1 MIYEKTNYKL
11 GENIYKSIEIITNS
25 TKETISI
32 STNLLSQLSN
42 LFDSIEDD
50 ITSEIISE
58 AGKLNDFISTVTTF
72 TKNELQEIKIKTKIA
87 IEKAEK
93 RKRKILK
100 LKEENNKLNEKIEED
115 KIEKEQLILNID
127 NISKQLSDLYQ
138 ENNMLKQKSNLEI
151 INSKN
156 EKIQKEKYL
165 NQINNMQK
173 DLDILKEKNKN
184 IQNNMNKF
192 QRMSVILKEKNKKL
206 NSELGAQTIQFI
218 NKIKEHNDQKNLIN
232 SLRLQNVELSNKIKY
247 YETQIEVL
255 QLKCKNL
262 EEKNSDLISKN
273 FYSKISEKNINSSN
287 KKILRKSSKKISQIR
302 KNKKIEI
309 TESDDDKDNEENLR
323 YKTFSNLNDLL
334 GNVSDKSIRKN
345 SSNKS
350 QINKIDLKY
359 SFDLDYFFEI
369 KLNLYENFFI

>member
-11 GENIYKSIEIITNS
+11 GENIYKSIEDITNS
-25 TKETISI
+25 SKETISI

-58 AGKLNDFISTVTTF
+58 AGKINDFISTVSTF
-72 TKNELQEIKIKTKIA
+72 TKNELQEIKIKNKIA

-93 RKRKILK
+93 RKGKILK
-100 LKEENNKLNEKIEED
+100 LKEENKKLNEKIEED
-115 KIEKEQLILNID
+115 RIEKEQLILNID

-138 ENNMLKQKSNLEI
+138 ENNMLKHKSNLEI
-151 INSKN
+151 MNCKN

-165 NQINNMQK
+165 NQLNNMQN
-173 DLDILKEKNKN
+173 DLDLLKEKNKN
-184 IQNNMNKF
+184 FQNNMNKF

-232 SLRLQNVELSNKIKY
+232 SLRVQNDELSKKIKY
-247 YETQIEVL
+247 YETQIEVW
-255 QLKCKNL
+255 QIKCKNL
-262 EEKNSDLISKN
+262 EDKNNDLISKT
-273 FYSKISEKNINSSN
+273 FYSKISEKNINTSN

-302 KNKKIEI
+302 KNKKIEF
-309 TESDDDKDNEENLR
+309 TESDDDKDNENLR

-334 GNVSDKSIRKN
+334 GNVSDKSMRKN

-350 QINKIDLKY
+350 QINKIDIIY

-369 KLNLYENFFI
+369 KLNIYENFFI

>member
-11 GENIYKSIEIITNS
+11 GENIYKSIEEITNS
-25 TKETISI
+25 SKETISI

-58 AGKLNDFISTVTTF
+58 AGKINDFISTVSTF
-72 TKNELQEIKIKTKIA
+72 TKNELQEIKIKNKIA

-93 RKRKILK
+93 RKGKILK
-100 LKEENNKLNEKIEED
+100 LKEENKKLNEKIEED
-115 KIEKEQLILNID
+115 RIEKEQLILNID

-138 ENNMLKQKSNLEI
+138 ENNMLKHKSNLEI
-151 INSKN
+151 MNCKN

-165 NQINNMQK
+165 NQLNNMQN
-173 DLDILKEKNKN
+173 DLDLLKEKNKN
-184 IQNNMNKF
+184 FQNNMNKF

-232 SLRLQNVELSNKIKY
+232 SLRVQNDELSKKIKY
-247 YETQIEVL
+247 YETQIEVW
-255 QLKCKNL
+255 QIKCKNL
-262 EEKNSDLISKN
+262 EDKNNDLIAKT
-273 FYSKISEKNINSSN
+273 FYSKISEKNINTSN

-302 KNKKIEI
+302 KNKKIEF
-309 TESDDDKDNEENLR
+309 TESDDDKDNENLR

-334 GNVSDKSIRKN
+334 GNVSDKSMRKN

-350 QINKIDLKY
+350 QINKIDIIY

-369 KLNLYENFFI
+369 KLCIYENFFI

>member
-11 GENIYKSIEIITNS
+11 GENIYKSIEEITNS
-25 TKETISI
+25 SKETISI

-58 AGKLNDFISTVTTF
+58 AGKINDFISTVSTF
-72 TKNELQEIKIKTKIA
+72 TKNELQEIKIKNKIA

-93 RKRKILK
+93 RKGKILK
-100 LKEENNKLNEKIEED
+100 LKEENKKLNEKIEED
-115 KIEKEQLILNID
+115 RIEKEQLILNID

-138 ENNMLKQKSNLEI
+138 ENNMLKHKSNLEI
-151 INSKN
+151 MNCKN

-165 NQINNMQK
+165 NQLNNMQN
-173 DLDILKEKNKN
+173 DLELLKEKNKN
-184 IQNNMNKF
+184 FQNNMNKF

-218 NKIKEHNDQKNLIN
+218 NKIKELNDQKNLIN
-232 SLRLQNVELSNKIKY
+232 SLRVQNDELSKKIKY
-247 YETQIEVL
+247 YETQIEVW
-255 QLKCKNL
+255 QIKCKNL
-262 EEKNSDLISKN
+262 EDKNNDLISKT
-273 FYSKISEKNINSSN
+273 FYSKISEKNINTSN

-302 KNKKIEI
+302 KNKKIEF
-309 TESDDDKDNEENLR
+309 TESDDDKDNENLR

-334 GNVSDKSIRKN
+334 GNVSDKSMRKN

-350 QINKIDLKY
+350 QINKIDIIY

-369 KLNLYENFFI
+369 KLCIYENFFI

>member
-11 GENIYKSIEIITNS
+11 GENIYKSIEEITNS
-25 TKETISI
+25 SKETISI

-58 AGKLNDFISTVTTF
+58 AGKINDFISTVSTF
-72 TKNELQEIKIKTKIA
+72 TKNELQEIKIKNKIA

-93 RKRKILK
+93 RKGKILK
-100 LKEENNKLNEKIEED
+100 LKEENKKLNEKIEED
-115 KIEKEQLILNID
+115 RIEKEQLILNID

-138 ENNMLKQKSNLEI
+138 ENNMLKYKSNLEI
-151 INSKN
+151 LNCKN

-165 NQINNMQK
+165 NQLNNMQN
-173 DLDILKEKNKN
+173 DLDLLKEKNKN
-184 IQNNMNKF
+184 FQNNMNKF

-232 SLRLQNVELSNKIKY
+232 SLRVQNDELSKKIKY
-247 YETQIEVL
+247 YETQIEVW
-255 QLKCKNL
+255 QIKCKNL
-262 EEKNSDLISKN
+262 EDKNNDLISKT
-273 FYSKISEKNINSSN
+273 FYSKISEKNINTSN

-302 KNKKIEI
+302 KNKKIEF
-309 TESDDDKDNEENLR
+309 TESDDDKDNENLR

-334 GNVSDKSIRKN
+334 GNVSDKSMRKN

-350 QINKIDLKY
+350 QINKIDIIY

-369 KLNLYENFFI
+369 KLCIYENFFI

>member
-58 AGKLNDFISTVTTF
+58 AGKLNDFISIVTTF

-138 ENNMLKQKSNLEI
+138 ENNMLKHKSNLEI
-151 INSKN
+151 MNCKN

-165 NQINNMQK
+165 NQLNNMQN
-173 DLDILKEKNKN
+173 DLDLLKEKNKN
-184 IQNNMNKF
+184 FQNNMNKF

-232 SLRLQNVELSNKIKY
+232 SLRVQNDELSKKIKY
-247 YETQIEVL
+247 YETQIEVW
-255 QLKCKNL
+255 QIKCKNL
-262 EEKNSDLISKN
+262 EDKNNDLISKT
-273 FYSKISEKNINSSN
+273 FYSKISEKNINTSN

-302 KNKKIEI
+302 KNKKIEF
-309 TESDDDKDNEENLR
+309 TESDDDKDNENLR

-334 GNVSDKSIRKN
+334 GNVSDKSMRKN

-350 QINKIDLKY
+350 QINKIDIIY

-369 KLNLYENFFI
+369 KLCIYENFFI

>member
-58 AGKLNDFISTVTTF
+58 AGKINDFISTVSTF
-72 TKNELQEIKIKTKIA
+72 TKNELQEIKIKNKIA

-93 RKRKILK
+93 RKGKILK
-100 LKEENNKLNEKIEED
+100 LKEENKKLNEKIEED
-115 KIEKEQLILNID
+115 RIEKEQLILNID

-138 ENNMLKQKSNLEI
+138 ENNMLKHKSNLEI
-151 INSKN
+151 MNCKN

-165 NQINNMQK
+165 NQLNNMQN
-173 DLDILKEKNKN
+173 DLDLLKEKNKN
-184 IQNNMNKF
+184 FQNNMNKF

-232 SLRLQNVELSNKIKY
+232 SLRVQNDELSKKIKY
-247 YETQIEVL
+247 YETQIEVW
-255 QLKCKNL
+255 QIKCKNL
-262 EEKNSDLISKN
+262 EDKNNDLISKT
-273 FYSKISEKNINSSN
+273 FYSKISEKNINTSN

-302 KNKKIEI
+302 KNKKIEF
-309 TESDDDKDNEENLR
+309 TESDDDKDNENLR

-334 GNVSDKSIRKN
+334 GNVSDKSMRKN

-350 QINKIDLKY
+350 QINKIDIIY

-369 KLNLYENFFI
+369 KLCIYENFFI

>member
-11 GENIYKSIEIITNS
+11 GENIYKSIEEITNS
-25 TKETISI
+25 SKETISI

-58 AGKLNDFISTVTTF
+58 AGKINDFISTVSTF
-72 TKNELQEIKIKTKIA
+72 TKNELQEIKIKNKIA

-93 RKRKILK
+93 RKGKILK
-100 LKEENNKLNEKIEED
+100 LKEENKKLNEKIEED
-115 KIEKEQLILNID
+115 RIEKEQLILNID

-138 ENNMLKQKSNLEI
+138 ENNMLKYKSNLEI
-151 INSKN
+151 LNCKN

-165 NQINNMQK
+165 NQLNNMQN
-173 DLDILKEKNKN
+173 DLDLLKEKNKN
-184 IQNNMNKF
+184 FQNNMNKF

-232 SLRLQNVELSNKIKY
+232 SLRVQNDELSKKIKY
-247 YETQIEVL
+247 YETQIEVW
-255 QLKCKNL
+255 QIKCKNL
-262 EEKNSDLISKN
+262 EDKNNDLISKT
-273 FYSKISEKNINSSN
+273 FYSKISEKNINTSN

-302 KNKKIEI
+302 KNKKIEF
-309 TESDDDKDNEENLR
+309 TESDDDKDNENLR

-334 GNVSDKSIRKN
+334 GNVSDKSMRKN

-350 QINKIDLKY
+350 QINKIDIIY
-359 SFDLDYFFEI
+359 SLDLDYFFEI
-369 KLNLYENFFI
+369 KLCIYENFFI

>member
-11 GENIYKSIEIITNS
+11 GENIYKSIEEITNS
-25 TKETISI
+25 SKETISI

-115 KIEKEQLILNID
+115 RIEKEQLILNID

-165 NQINNMQK
+165 NQINNMQN

-184 IQNNMNKF
+184 FQNNMNKF

-232 SLRLQNVELSNKIKY
+232 SLRVQNDELSKKIKY
-247 YETQIEVL
+247 YETQIEVW
-255 QLKCKNL
+255 QIKCKNL
-262 EEKNSDLISKN
+262 EDKNNDLISKT
-273 FYSKISEKNINSSN
+273 FYSKISEKNINTSN

-302 KNKKIEI
+302 KNKKIEF
-309 TESDDDKDNEENLR
+309 TESDDDKDNENLR

-334 GNVSDKSIRKN
+334 GNVSDKSMRKN

-350 QINKIDLKY
+350 QINKIDIIY

-369 KLNLYENFFI
+369 KLCIYENFFI

>member
-11 GENIYKSIEIITNS
+11 GENIYKSIEEITNS
-25 TKETISI
+25 SKETISI

-58 AGKLNDFISTVTTF
+58 AGKINDFISTVSTF
-72 TKNELQEIKIKTKIA
+72 TKNELQEIKIKNKIA

-93 RKRKILK
+93 RKGKILK
-100 LKEENNKLNEKIEED
+100 LKEENKKLNEKIEED
-115 KIEKEQLILNID
+115 RIEKEQLILNID

-165 NQINNMQK
+165 NQINNMQN

-184 IQNNMNKF
+184 FQNNMNKF

-232 SLRLQNVELSNKIKY
+232 SLRVQNDELSKKIKY
-247 YETQIEVL
+247 YETQIEVW
-255 QLKCKNL
+255 QIKCKNL
-262 EEKNSDLISKN
+262 EDKNNDLISKT
-273 FYSKISEKNINSSN
+273 FYSKISEKNINTSN

-302 KNKKIEI
+302 KNKKIEF
-309 TESDDDKDNEENLR
+309 TESDDDKDNENLR

-334 GNVSDKSIRKN
+334 GNVSDKSMRKN

-350 QINKIDLKY
+350 QINKIDIIY

-369 KLNLYENFFI
+369 KLCIYENFFI

>member
-11 GENIYKSIEIITNS
+11 EENIYKSIETITNS
-25 TKETISI
+25 SKETINI

-42 LFDSIEDD
+42 LFESIEDD
-50 ITSEIISE
+50 ITSEIITE
-58 AGKLNDFISTVTTF
+58 AGKINDFISTVSTF

-100 LKEENNKLNEKIEED
+100 LKEENKKLNEKIEED
-115 KIEKEQLILNID
+115 RIEKEQLILNID

-138 ENNMLKQKSNLEI
+138 ENNMLKHKSNLEI
-151 INSKN
+151 INCKN

-165 NQINNMQK
+165 NQLNNMQN
-173 DLDILKEKNKN
+173 DLDLLKEKNKN

-232 SLRLQNVELSNKIKY
+232 SLRVQNDELSKKIKY
-247 YETQIEVL
+247 YETQIEVW
-255 QLKCKNL
+255 QIKCKNL
-262 EEKNSDLISKN
+262 EDKNNDLISKT
-273 FYSKISEKNINSSN
+273 FYSKISEKNINTSN
-287 KKILRKSSKKISQIR
+287 KTILRKSSKKISQIR
-302 KNKKIEI
+302 KNKKIEF
-309 TESDDDKDNEENLR
+309 TESDDDKDNENLR

-334 GNVSDKSIRKN
+334 GNVSDKSMRKN

-350 QINKIDLKY
+350 QINKIDIIY
-359 SFDLDYFFEI
+359 SFDFDYFFEI
-369 KLNLYENFFI
+369 KLSIYENFFI

>member
-11 GENIYKSIEIITNS
+11 GENIYKSIEEITNS
-25 TKETISI
+25 SKETISI

-58 AGKLNDFISTVTTF
+58 AGKINDFISTVSTF
-72 TKNELQEIKIKTKIA
+72 TKNELQEIKIKNKIA

-93 RKRKILK
+93 RKGKILK
-100 LKEENNKLNEKIEED
+100 LKEENKKLNEKIEED
-115 KIEKEQLILNID
+115 RIEKEQLILNID

-138 ENNMLKQKSNLEI
+138 ENNMLKHKSNLEI
-151 INSKN
+151 MNCKN

-165 NQINNMQK
+165 NQLNNMQN
-173 DLDILKEKNKN
+173 DLDLLKEKNKN
-184 IQNNMNKF
+184 FQNNMNKF

-232 SLRLQNVELSNKIKY
+232 SLRVQNDELSKKIKY
-247 YETQIEVL
+247 YETQIEVW
-255 QLKCKNL
+255 QIKCKNL
-262 EEKNSDLISKN
+262 EDKNNDLISKT
-273 FYSKISEKNINSSN
+273 FYSKISEKNINTSN

-302 KNKKIEI
+302 KNKKIEF
-309 TESDDDKDNEENLR
+309 TESDDDKDNENLR

-334 GNVSDKSIRKN
+334 GNVSDKSMRKN

-350 QINKIDLKY
+350 QINKIDIIY

-369 KLNLYENFFI
+369 KLCIYENFFI

>member
-115 KIEKEQLILNID
+115 RIEKEQLILNID

-138 ENNMLKQKSNLEI
+138 ENNMLKHKSNLEI
-151 INSKN
+151 MNCKN

-165 NQINNMQK
+165 NQLNNMQN
-173 DLDILKEKNKN
+173 DLDLLKEKNKN
-184 IQNNMNKF
+184 FQNNMNKF

-232 SLRLQNVELSNKIKY
+232 SLRVQNDELSKKIKY
-247 YETQIEVL
+247 YETQIEVW
-255 QLKCKNL
+255 QIKCKNL
-262 EEKNSDLISKN
+262 EDKNNDLISKT
-273 FYSKISEKNINSSN
+273 FYSKISEKNINTSN

-302 KNKKIEI
+302 KNKKIEF
-309 TESDDDKDNEENLR
+309 TESDDDKDNENLR

-334 GNVSDKSIRKN
+334 GNVSDKSMRKN

-350 QINKIDLKY
+350 QINKIDIIY

-369 KLNLYENFFI
+369 KLCIYENFFI

>member
-138 ENNMLKQKSNLEI
+138 ENNMLKHKSNLEI
-151 INSKN
+151 MNCKN

-165 NQINNMQK
+165 NQLNNMQN
-173 DLDILKEKNKN
+173 DLDLLKEKNKN
-184 IQNNMNKF
+184 FQNNMNKF

-232 SLRLQNVELSNKIKY
+232 SLRVQNDELSKKIKY
-247 YETQIEVL
+247 YETQIEVW
-255 QLKCKNL
+255 QIKCKNL
-262 EEKNSDLISKN
+262 EDKNNDLISKT
-273 FYSKISEKNINSSN
+273 FYSKISEKNINTSN

-302 KNKKIEI
+302 KNKKIEF
-309 TESDDDKDNEENLR
+309 TESDDDKDNENLR

-334 GNVSDKSIRKN
+334 GNVSDKSMRKN

-350 QINKIDLKY
+350 QINKIDIIY

-369 KLNLYENFFI
+369 KLCIYENFFI